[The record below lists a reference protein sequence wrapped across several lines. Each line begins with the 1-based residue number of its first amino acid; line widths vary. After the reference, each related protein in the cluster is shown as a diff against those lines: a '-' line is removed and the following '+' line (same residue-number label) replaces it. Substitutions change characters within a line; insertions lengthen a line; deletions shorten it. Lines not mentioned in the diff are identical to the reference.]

1 MKNLLKYLIP
11 LLMIVAFHNAAG
23 RFDVPSK
30 SSAESNLPIENTA
43 LSVSFLSG
51 SSSLNLPSQITYS
64 SPVRVEETAR
74 RTDSHSR
81 QNFVFVKAGKLINT
95 GIKYFVQKTTCV
107 VKTSLT
113 QHSGKLIFL
122 GKLII

>member
-11 LLMIVAFHNAAG
+11 LLVVVAFHNAASG
-23 RFDVPSK
+23 FDIPSQPTGVSEVPVEN
-30 SSAESNLPIENTA
+30 SAF
-43 LSVSFLSG
+43 SVSLSSSG
-51 SSSLNLPSQITYS
+51 SSLNLPSQISFS
-64 SPVRVEETAR
+64 SPIRVEESAR

-81 QNFVFVKAGKLINT
+81 HNLVFVKAGKLINT